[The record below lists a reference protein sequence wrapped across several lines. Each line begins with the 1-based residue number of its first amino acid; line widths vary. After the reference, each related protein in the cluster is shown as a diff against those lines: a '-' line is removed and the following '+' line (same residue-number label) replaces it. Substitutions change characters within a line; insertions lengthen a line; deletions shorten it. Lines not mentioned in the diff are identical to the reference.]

1 MQLPD
6 CYLLEVHRCAW
17 NTSSYTCCLTW
28 HLFPP
33 VPDATPW
40 FCYLLE
46 VHRCARNTT
55 SSSCWHVWS
64 LFSLA
69 PDAAPRILLPAG
81 GGQVCVRHAA
91 GRWLAECRYHTHH
104 GPYRAPHLLH
114 PGTGAAGN
122 FLSFFVIVWG
132 TPVIKELS
140 LQTAFEAMGAL
151 GTLVQCLCV
160 FHNPSISGRGLQ
172 DLWHDSFNACM
183 YTRGQGTWIASQHIV
198 LMQINSGFSCDRGRD
213 RTISL
218 WMSSQVLFDWG
229 TLHPPPPRMTWQF
242 HFGSAKEWDIAVHDH
257 EGIALCSSV
266 LWFGGGG
273 EVGVH

>member
-1 MQLPD
+1 MMPVSPNIWCNPLDSVTCWRWIGLCGSSSSVEPCDPNFFQHLVQPSGLCDLLEVHKCAWNTTSSVCWPVCHCFPHCLPRPTQFCYVLEVHRCAWNTSSSICWHVWSLFFLAPGATPGL

-17 NTSSYTCCLTW
+17 NTSSSICWLTW
-28 HLFPP
+28 LLFPP

-114 PGTGAAGN
+114 PGTGTAGN
-122 FLSFFVIVWG
+122 FLSFFVI
-132 TPVIKELS
+132 
-140 LQTAFEAMGAL
+140 A
-151 GTLVQCLCV
+151 
-160 FHNPSISGRGLQ
+160 
-172 DLWHDSFNACM
+172 
-183 YTRGQGTWIASQHIV
+183 
-198 LMQINSGFSCDRGRD
+198 
-213 RTISL
+213 
-218 WMSSQVLFDWG
+218 
-229 TLHPPPPRMTWQF
+229 
-242 HFGSAKEWDIAVHDH
+242 
-257 EGIALCSSV
+257 
-266 LWFGGGG
+266 
-273 EVGVH
+273 